1 MTVLLFDASADL
13 RLRMPRSETDVPIDE
28 LVYADDT
35 MVVAFSASRAEV
47 YMDCIAQA
55 GGDYGLCFN
64 WRKVEAMPIR
74 CVFNVLK
81 PDGHP
86 VACKSSLV
94 YLGSLLDNAGDIGP
108 ELNRRLGSAR
118 ADFQA
123 LNRVWKHACIAARRK
138 IRIFDACI
146 GSQLLYCLHTA
157 WLNKAFLRKLDG
169 FQARSLRKI
178 LGIPH
183 SYLSRVPNVEVLKQ
197 AAAKPYSK
205 ILMYRQLQ
213 LIARIAALPSSD
225 VMRTCVFEEGSF
237 QLQGHAKPRCRGR
250 PKQVWTSQVYQLAVQ
265 VALWSSPPNVWR
277 QRAQSFC
284 FGN

>member
-1 MTVLLFDASADL
+1 MRKQHSGISQGCPLSPFLFSMMMTVLLFDASADL
-13 RLRMPRSETDVPIDE
+13 RLRMPRSETDVPVDE

-74 CVFNVLK
+74 RVFNVLK

-123 LNRVWKHACIAARRK
+123 LNRVWKHACITAQDSHIRCVHWLPAAVLSAHSLAEQS
-138 IRIFDACI
+138 IP
-146 GSQLLYCLHTA
+146 STA
-157 WLNKAFLRKLDG
+157 GWL
-169 FQARSLRKI
+169 
-178 LGIPH
+178 
-183 SYLSRVPNVEVLKQ
+183 
-197 AAAKPYSK
+197 
-205 ILMYRQLQ
+205 
-213 LIARIAALPSSD
+213 
-225 VMRTCVFEEGSF
+225 
-237 QLQGHAKPRCRGR
+237 
-250 PKQVWTSQVYQLAVQ
+250 
-265 VALWSSPPNVWR
+265 
-277 QRAQSFC
+277 
-284 FGN
+284 

>member
-13 RLRMPRSETDVPIDE
+13 RLRTPRSETDVPVDE

-64 WRKVEAMPIR
+64 WRKVEAMHIR
-74 CVFNVLK
+74 CVLNVLK

-94 YLGSLLDNAGDIGP
+94 YLGNLLDNAGDIGP

-123 LNRVWKHACIAARRK
+123 LNRVWKHACIAVK
-138 IRIFDACI
+138 N
-146 GSQLLYCLHTA
+146 L
-157 WLNKAFLRKLDG
+157 
-169 FQARSLRKI
+169 RSLLDLFPWKNTVTTNTAD
-178 LGIPH
+178 
-183 SYLSRVPNVEVLKQ
+183 SCKSFSLSLSQTVTECGRVH
-197 AAAKPYSK
+197 
-205 ILMYRQLQ
+205 
-213 LIARIAALPSSD
+213 
-225 VMRTCVFEEGSF
+225 T
-237 QLQGHAKPRCRGR
+237 
-250 PKQVWTSQVYQLAVQ
+250 QVWKRIQTNELAYW
-265 VALWSSPPNVWR
+265 ALTT
-277 QRAQSFC
+277 QRFTE
-284 FGN
+284 